1 MQSKNFNMALNV
13 ITKLF
18 FLAFCSVIVGC
29 KSKSSSVQESVVPV
43 EKQTPVINFEN
54 ISDDPS
60 RMLRMSDLVA
70 SIEYIRPEYPK
81 TLIRFIEKSILTDSL
96 LFVLSSDN
104 LFCYSGDGKFIREIG
119 RYGRPC

>member
-1 MQSKNFNMALNV
+1 MALNT
-13 ITKLF
+13 IAKLF
-18 FLAFCSVIVGC
+18 FIAFCSVIVGC
-29 KSKSSSVQESVVPV
+29 KSKSSSAQESAVPV
-43 EKQTPVINFEN
+43 EKQTPVIHFEN
-54 ISDDPS
+54 TSDDPS